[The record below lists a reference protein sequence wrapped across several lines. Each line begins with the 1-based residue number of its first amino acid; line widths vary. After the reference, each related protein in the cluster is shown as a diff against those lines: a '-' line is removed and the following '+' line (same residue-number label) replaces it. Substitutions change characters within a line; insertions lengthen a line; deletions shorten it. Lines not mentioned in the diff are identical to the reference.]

1 MQFLVPLELIIIGIG
16 AGVVSIVGFVTIWI
30 MTLNNVPLFEA
41 HILTS
46 RKGLVRVFDGKG
58 RYHFFP
64 HFQKRIIMPKT
75 IMEIKSPRIKHHDVD
90 KLPFGVELA
99 CKIQISDPERAAMT
113 LGNSSIHDIRNYVEE
128 TIISAMRSQAMQRNL
143 LDIMRN
149 RDELEDNIYRSTHDS
164 LAKIGIEVFY

>member
-30 MTLNNVPLFEA
+30 MTLNNVPLYEA

-99 CKIQISDPERAAMT
+99 CKIQISDPERSAMT
-113 LGNSSIHDIRNYVEE
+113 LGNSSIHDIGFVEHLKSKYGARE
-128 TIISAMRSQAMQRNL
+128 S
-143 LDIMRN
+143 
-149 RDELEDNIYRSTHDS
+149 EDNWPVWDMYRERI
-164 LAKIGIEVFY
+164 LEIIGYV